1 MARRSESTMSM
12 VASAS
17 AYHVSLQKKFAASTA
32 SVMRSGAVGSSSAIV
47 GWSVGLVSQSS
58 PRMVYSPPTAS
69 HSWMV
74 SVAMRWRYASF
85 SVSWALGVAEPSGC
99 HMGTCTL
106 AGVVPCG
113 GGAGVGGHG
122 GVFLVG

>member
-1 MARRSESTMSM
+1 MSM

-99 HMGTCTL
+99 HVGTCTPSL
-106 AGVVPCG
+106 GLSHAEGVLVL
-113 GGAGVGGHG
+113 V
-122 GVFLVG
+122 VMWVSFLWASR